1 MTGWAAGS
9 LTPEV
14 VLAAGCAGGAALLL
28 VRPRPARVRP
38 GGAAVDA
45 PAGRVALPVA
55 AVLLAGWAGGLLV
68 PGLLLTLAATAGAV
82 LWRRRRRR
90 RTADEVGAR
99 VLRACE
105 ELAADLRS
113 DVGPDAAL
121 RRGADDWPL
130 LAPVTRAQ
138 ELGLPVP
145 AALRELA
152 ATPGAG
158 DLRVVAA
165 AWEVARDTGPGL
177 ASTLDRVAE
186 SLRAD
191 RATARVVAAEL
202 ASARATAR
210 LLAVL
215 PVAVLMVGGGREP
228 WRFLVGSP
236 LGWACLG
243 GGLLLV
249 VAGLAWL
256 EALAADAGR

>member
-1 MTGWAAGS
+1 VGPARA
-9 LTPEV
+9 V
-14 VLAAGCAGGAALLL
+14 VPALPVAAALLL
-28 VRPRPARVRP
+28 V
-38 GGAAVDA
+38 
-45 PAGRVALPVA
+45 
-55 AVLLAGWAGGLLV
+55 GWWSGLLV
-68 PGLLLTLAATAGAV
+68 PALLLAAAGAAGGV
-82 LWRRRRRR
+82 LWVRRVRRRA
-90 RTADEVGAR
+90 ADEVATR

-121 RRGADDWPL
+121 RRGAADWPL
-130 LAPVTRAQ
+130 LTPVTRAQ

-145 AALRELA
+145 GALRELA
-152 ATPGAG
+152 RAPGAA

-177 ASTLDRVAE
+177 ASTLDRVAD

-210 LLAVL
+210 LLAGL
-215 PVAVLMVGGGREP
+215 PVAVLLVGGGNEP

-243 GGLLLV
+243 GGLVLV
-249 VAGLAWL
+249 LTGLAWL
-256 EALAADAGR
+256 EALASDAGR